1 MSASEDREVIRQS
14 LHEHQR
20 ELREAVEELK
30 LAARSYA
37 DLRDPIR
44 ENPGKWLAAAL
55 AVGLWL
61 GWRH

>member
-1 MSASEDREVIRQS
+1 MSATEDREVIRQS

-37 DLRDPIR
+37 DPRDPIR
-44 ENPGKWLAAAL
+44 EHPAKWLTAAL

>member
-1 MSASEDREVIRQS
+1 MSATEDREVIRHS

-30 LAARSYA
+30 IAAKSAA
-37 DLRDPIR
+37 DPRDPIR
-44 ENPGKWLAAAL
+44 ENPAKWLTAAL
-55 AVGLWL
+55 VVGLWL

>member
-30 LAARSYA
+30 LAARSYT
-37 DLRDPIR
+37 DVRDPIR
-44 ENPGKWLAAAL
+44 ENPVKWLAAAF